1 MRNRTYYIG
10 VDLGKSHDHTAI
22 VIVERVE
29 ADVYNLQRE
38 VLRLDLRY
46 AERVAL
52 GTPYTVVTER
62 IRRIVADLNRWG
74 QCELVVDASGV
85 GEPVMDML
93 RGSSMGCSVIAVK
106 ITGGEKAT
114 RSGNE
119 WHVPKGDLIAAV
131 QMVLEKGQLKIARKL
146 KETGALVRELLDMQ
160 ATLGGNG
167 RVRMGADGYGQHDDL
182 VIALALA
189 CWKGRMTKKWS
200 AAIPW
205 G

>member
-131 QMVLEKGQLKIARKL
+131 
-146 KETGALVRELLDMQ
+146 RELLDMQ

>member
-1 MRNRTYYIG
+1 MGRTYYIG
-10 VDLGKSHDHTAI
+10 VDLGKRHDHTAI
-22 VIVERVE
+22 VIVEKVE
-29 ADVYNLQRE
+29 ANVYHLERDSQRLE
-38 VLRLDLRY
+38 LRY

-52 GTPYTVVTER
+52 GTPYTVVAER
-62 IRRIVADLNRWG
+62 MRRIVTDLNRWG

-114 RSGNE
+114 RAGNE
-119 WHVPKGDLIAAV
+119 WHVPKGDLMAAL
-131 QMVLEKGQLKIARKL
+131 QMVLEKGQLKIARRL
-146 KETGALVRELLDMQ
+146 KETGALVRELLDVQ
-160 ATLGGNG
+160 ATMGANG

-182 VIALALA
+182 VIAVALA
-189 CWKGRMTKKWS
+189 CWRGGKEKKWS
-200 AAIPW
+200 TAIPW